1 MTTDPSA
8 IMSSIGAT
16 DLYLGVTLNGSD
28 RGIAHF
34 GLLNGTLWAS
44 DATLRQIGVT
54 LPIGTPN
61 PVRLNS
67 LEGVTINY
75 DQETQ
80 AVNITVPLALLR
92 SSRQVLDHADTTVTQ
107 ASASPGIVLDYN
119 LFGTQSTQ
127 GFSSL
132 SAFTDFRAFNNLGVF
147 ESTALSQT
155 GYGTT
160 TGPDRIVQ
168 LDTSWTSS
176 FPDRLLTLR
185 IGDTLTASTSWSRST
200 RIAGIQF
207 GSNFSLQPYLVT
219 TPLAQFVGS
228 ATLPSQV
235 QLYIDGIQR
244 YSGAVAPGQFQLNPV
259 AGISGAGTAN
269 LVLTDALGHVSNY
282 EFSLYS
288 SPQLLQKG
296 LTDWSVEVGSVRE
309 NYGLQS
315 FDYGGQPI
323 ASETWEH
330 GFTNGFTAESHT
342 EATYGLVDVGIGG
355 EVLLGSS
362 GGILSGSI
370 AYSSN
375 HGTDGEQF
383 GLGYSWNNTLF
394 NVSVNGLYAT
404 PEYSDIATLYGPPPP
419 TLTLTA
425 AGGVNIGKLGNI
437 GANFVELQQP
447 EQPTNQFVGAYWY
460 KSLTPTI
467 SLNLNANQD
476 LDQAGSRSIFLN
488 LNVALDDRTYVSA
501 GAGNDG
507 TSNAFALNA
516 SRSIPLSGGFGWQ
529 AQQQL
534 GGSGTNGLGELD
546 YLGRYGQI
554 DAGVSDVIGNDAA
567 YAGATGAL
575 VLLGGNTFASR
586 SIADSFAVVSTDSVA
601 NIPVELENSLI
612 GKTNGSGL
620 LLVAPLNAYQNNDIS
635 IDPTDLP
642 ANMKISNVDQAA
654 TPSDRAGVLVKF
666 DISPIRAASII
677 LVDAAGKP
685 LPLGSEVT
693 LEGSSGEP
701 TLVGFDGVTYL
712 DTLRLH
718 NVLDVDTASG
728 PCHVSF
734 DYRYKGSSIP
744 QIGPLVCVR

>member
-1 MTTDPSA
+1 MYRWLTALSSILLLQNFAVSGVKAADIGSLPELTDVESQLTTDPSN

-54 LPIGTPN
+54 LPGGTPN

-67 LEGVTINY
+67 LEGATINY

-132 SAFTDFRAFNNLGVF
+132 SAFTDFRAFDNLGVF

-176 FPDRLLTLR
+176 FPNRLLTLR

-296 LTDWSVEVGSVRE
+296 LTDWSVELGSVRE

-394 NVSVNGLYAT
+394 SVSFNGLYAT

-425 AGGVNIGKLGNI
+425 AGGG
-437 GANFVELQQP
+437 E
-447 EQPTNQFVGAYWY
+447 YR
-460 KSLTPTI
+460 
-467 SLNLNANQD
+467 
-476 LDQAGSRSIFLN
+476 QA
-488 LNVALDDRTYVSA
+488 
-501 GAGNDG
+501 
-507 TSNAFALNA
+507 
-516 SRSIPLSGGFGWQ
+516 WQ
-529 AQQQL
+529 YR
-534 GGSGTNGLGELD
+534 GE
-546 YLGRYGQI
+546 
-554 DAGVSDVIGNDAA
+554 
-567 YAGATGAL
+567 
-575 VLLGGNTFASR
+575 F
-586 SIADSFAVVSTDSVA
+586 
-601 NIPVELENSLI
+601 
-612 GKTNGSGL
+612 
-620 LLVAPLNAYQNNDIS
+620 
-635 IDPTDLP
+635 
-642 ANMKISNVDQAA
+642 
-654 TPSDRAGVLVKF
+654 
-666 DISPIRAASII
+666 
-677 LVDAAGKP
+677 
-685 LPLGSEVT
+685 
-693 LEGSSGEP
+693 
-701 TLVGFDGVTYL
+701 
-712 DTLRLH
+712 
-718 NVLDVDTASG
+718 
-728 PCHVSF
+728 C
-734 DYRYKGSSIP
+734 
-744 QIGPLVCVR
+744 